1 MKASTFYHNMLRQH
15 DNSIYRGQEEWGIGG
30 ARGLGV
36 GRGWGGRAEGEYS
49 GEFGFEDNKSKN
61 NIHVYFASYST
72 GPKFKY
78 FMLFCREIFFDGHRL
93 CRSSTQVL
101 VNISSSA
108 FIKSIVGDGVLKS
121 IRCQAFWKKKI
132 PSL

>member
-1 MKASTFYHNMLRQH
+1 MNLALKITNLKTIFMLISQVIRH
-15 DNSIYRGQEEWGIGG
+15 
-30 ARGLGV
+30 
-36 GRGWGGRAEGEYS
+36 
-49 GEFGFEDNKSKN
+49 

-121 IRCQAFWKKKI
+121 IRCQAF
-132 PSL
+132 